1 MNIVGPSR
9 LILVR
14 SGKYDYGEIELINPL
29 HLIGPNN
36 VGKTSLIAVLQFL
49 YIDDQRSMHFSREM
63 SETRKYYFPD
73 QNSYILFE
81 CLTQTGYQVVGVQ
94 GLGPIRGYEFQ
105 RYSYQGMYDPA
116 DYLDDARCIRPSD
129 EIRSRLAARD
139 FRLLEPRHLRAALTG
154 LGDNRG
160 INLGLVPIRQRD
172 HYERFRAVFGNLLR
186 LAHLRQNELKEFL
199 LEIHQGEFQQRAI
212 DLEIGYSSQ
221 YTKVCREAR
230 ELMELTAIADDVR
243 RVLELAAARDSLR
256 RLLPGLWQEI
266 SHAYSLQE
274 DGFSR
279 QEKKIKDRLD
289 QLRDEKQSIFKKI
302 EESDREQQQVNQ
314 SIGKILGAIERHQKG
329 AEEFQDYL
337 VDFEESRRNLL
348 EMKLGQLD
356 ASLGQASDI
365 SLPQMQARISR
376 MQAELSGLEKQRDQ
390 FSRLAA
396 VRILQMLPEEDIQ
409 NAFKLINPDLLG
421 LTQGEDEIELLNE
434 QKIKDTLEHVLGH
447 VREGVYHDHRIR
459 LVLSSLNPPDISSY
473 RDADILDTR
482 IEEQKKALAREKQL
496 YDAAENVEPAKRKK
510 QELQKEWQ
518 KIADRLTR
526 YRNYQKDLPEF
537 EKNKKTL
544 GALNN
549 QLEELNGTIK
559 QLKDRQSSL
568 RDEERSLSQVFK
580 TIETKRDTL
589 VQRLRKLSKPDS
601 SWPLE
606 SFAHEDRDIE
616 SLLEMYEQK
625 SREQSEISQR
635 FSEYFQGIN
644 QRTYDKYLGEDES
657 ATLANLRAEIE
668 AIAERENAVQE
679 LWKSLVAGLQ
689 SSFKGLKR
697 DLQTLITRIDELNR
711 RLGRISISNLARL
724 RLILREHPEWTKRI
738 KTMVDAEISP
748 LFADKAAVSEAHSQL
763 GDLLKKHQRVELA
776 DLFDLHF
783 EVTSVDG
790 QIRRYAHLDSIESN
804 GTTITIK
811 VLINL
816 LLLKGLLGDKEV
828 TIPFYLD
835 EASSLD
841 RENLAAIVQEARKM
855 GFVAVLASPEAM
867 EAADSLYFLREK
879 KGRIMLD
886 PKTAL
891 VRIERKNEDGG

>member
-9 LILVR
+9 LILLR

-36 VGKTSLIAVLQFL
+36 VGKTSLIAVLQLL

-105 RYSYQGMYDPA
+105 RFTYQGMYDPV

-129 EIRSRLAARD
+129 EIRSHLAARE

-154 LGDNRG
+154 LGENRG
-160 INLGLVPIRQRD
+160 VNLGLVPIRQRD

-212 DLEIGYSSQ
+212 DLEMGYSTQ
-221 YTKVCREAR
+221 YSKVCREAK
-230 ELMELTAIADDVR
+230 ELLELRTIADDVQ
-243 RVLELAAARDSLR
+243 RVLELAATRDSLR

-266 SHAYSLQE
+266 TRSFALKE
-274 DGFSR
+274 DEFSK
-279 QEKKIKDRLD
+279 QGKKINDHLE
-289 QLRDEKQSIFKKI
+289 QIRDEKQSTI
-302 EESDREQQQVNQ
+302 EEIERSEEEQQKINQ
-314 SIGKILGAIERHQKG
+314 SIGKIEGAIEKHLEE
-329 AEEFQDYL
+329 ANEFQNYL
-337 VDFEESRRNLL
+337 VDFEKSRCSLL
-348 EMKLGQLD
+348 ETKIEHLG
-356 ASLGQASDI
+356 ASLGQVSDI
-365 SLPQMQARISR
+365 SLPQMQAIISK
-376 MQAELSGLEKQRDQ
+376 MKAELAGLEKQRDH
-390 FSRLAA
+390 FSRIAA
-396 VRILQMLPEEDIQ
+396 ARILPMLPEEDLQ
-409 NAFKLINPDLLG
+409 NAFRLINPAILG
-421 LTQGEDEIELLNE
+421 LIQGEDAIEL
-434 QKIKDTLEHVLGH
+434 QSVPKIKAFLDHVTGH
-447 VREGVYHDHRIR
+447 IQAGVYQDDRIR
-459 LVLSSLNPPDISSY
+459 LVLSSLNPPDLSPY
-473 RDADILDTR
+473 RDADILATR
-482 IEEQKKALAREKQL
+482 IAEHKKVLARELQL
-496 YDAAENVEPAKRKK
+496 YDAAKNAEPVKREK
-510 QELQKEWQ
+510 QKLMEEWKEVNSRLIRFEKYQKE
-518 KIADRLTR
+518 I
-526 YRNYQKDLPEF
+526 PEY
-537 EKNKKTL
+537 EKNKESQSTL
-544 GALNN
+544 NA
-549 QLEELNGTIK
+549 QLKELKVKIK
-559 QLKDRQSSL
+559 QFKDRQSSL
-568 RDEERSLSQVFK
+568 RDEERSRTQALK
-580 TIETKRDTL
+580 TIETKRDAL
-589 VQRLRKLSKPDS
+589 VQRIRKLTRPDS

-606 SFAHEDRDIE
+606 PFSHEGRDLE
-616 SLLEMYEQK
+616 ALLELYEQQ
-625 SREQSEISQR
+625 SREQSDISQR
-635 FSEYFQGIN
+635 FNEFFYGVN
-644 QRTYDKYLGEDES
+644 QRTYDKYVGEDEA
-657 ATLANLRAEIE
+657 ATIANLRAEIE
-668 AIAERENAVQE
+668 AIEERENAVQE
-679 LWKSLVAGLQ
+679 LWKSLIAGLQ
-689 SSFKGLKR
+689 SSFKGLNR
-697 DLQTLITRIDELNR
+697 DLQTLISRIDELNR
-711 RLGRISISNLARL
+711 RLGKISISNLARL

-748 LFADKAAVSEAHSQL
+748 LFADQAAVSEAHIQL

-790 QIRRYAHLDSIESN
+790 QIRRYPHLDSIESN

-841 RENLAAIVQEARKM
+841 RENLTAIVDEARKM

-879 KGRIMLD
+879 NGRIMLD
-886 PKTAL
+886 PKTSL
-891 VRIERKNEDGG
+891 VRIERKNADGG